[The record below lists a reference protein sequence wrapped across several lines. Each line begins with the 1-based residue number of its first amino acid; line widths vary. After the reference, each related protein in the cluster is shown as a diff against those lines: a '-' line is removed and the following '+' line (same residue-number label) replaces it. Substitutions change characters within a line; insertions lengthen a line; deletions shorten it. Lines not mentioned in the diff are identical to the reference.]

1 MKEKIITM
9 LNELNE
15 DFKSYQ
21 GENMLKDHILDSF
34 AIMEL
39 IANIEDTYE
48 IEIDADDIVADYF
61 KTVDS
66 ILELVNKYA
75 GNRI

>member
-1 MKEKIITM
+1 MKEKIIVM

-15 DFKSYQ
+15 DFKNYQ
-21 GENMLKDHILDSF
+21 GEDLLKDHILDSF

-39 IANIEDTYE
+39 IAKIEDTYE
-48 IEIDADDIVADYF
+48 IEIDADDILAEHF
-61 KTVDS
+61 KTADG
-66 ILELVNKYA
+66 ILELVEKYT

>member
-1 MKEKIITM
+1 MKEKIIVM

-15 DFKSYQ
+15 DFKNYQ
-21 GENMLKDHILDSF
+21 AEDLLKDHILDSF

-39 IANIEDTYE
+39 IAKIEDTYE
-48 IEIDADDIVADYF
+48 IEIDADDILAEHF
-61 KTVDS
+61 KTADG
-66 ILELVNKYA
+66 ILELVEKYT